1 MTDSDQ
7 AVTPECHTEVDED
20 EGACWI
26 HGDEAISSRS
36 EHAIRTIEHCTICDK
51 DVRWSFGKDDLATA
65 LAERGYRVSKEP
77 ELDFDAMRMARE
89 WPTPHHMRRAADALD
104 IFTPAKYGDVLR
116 WFADRC
122 DEWTWHML
130 DPHAAERL
138 NKARAQLSQA
148 GRKDSNE

>member
-1 MTDSDQ
+1 MTDQDQ
-7 AVTPECHTEVDED
+7 AETPEEVLAEQV
-20 EGACWI
+20 
-26 HGDEAISSRS
+26 SL
-36 EHAIRTIEHCTICDK
+36 
-51 DVRWSFGKDDLATA
+51 LATALERVSWGAHTSTRVAQDILAA

-77 ELDFDAMRMARE
+77 ELDFDAIRVARE
-89 WPTPHHMRRAADALD
+89 WPTPNHIRHAADALD